1 MEDHGAECKLRFAR
15 SALNRYSMALHRPP
29 FYHLRVKTFLDCGRH
44 MVPWLLEAAAN
55 SSDCVAICP
64 LGA

>member
-15 SALNRYSMALHRPP
+15 SALNRYSVALHRPP
-29 FYHLRVKTFLDCGRH
+29 IYLRVKTFLDFGRH
-44 MVPWLLEAAAN
+44 MVPRLLEATAN